1 VGRWLVFVLLALAAA
16 LPATA
21 TAAPTVREYDLGRLD
36 LAQDNPVFPTV
47 PIELQGVIGVPEGA
61 HAAPVVV
68 ILHGRHSTCAVDAE
82 VEPWPCPAGT
92 ERRND
97 LGFRYLVES
106 LAARGYLA
114 LAVNLNA
121 AYTLGAGETPDEGRG
136 RTDAIVAAQLARL
149 ADAAR
154 GAANPFGAPL
164 KGRADLTRLILVGH
178 SKGGEAAMYLA
189 RQHRKAKDPA
199 PGAATDGKLPVDA
212 AVLVAPTFEAK
223 PTQPQVD
230 IPTAVLLPAC
240 DGDVSDLAGAAYY
253 DAARLSASRK
263 SLAASVFVR
272 GANHNFFNQA
282 VTADDA
288 RDLTTPGCPPGD
300 ALRLKPKAQRS
311 FLSDYV
317 GTFIDAIVRGIVSGG
332 LDPYVQPPAELF
344 GAKVVTSLTQ
354 PAAQRRLVVEPRS
367 GLNLRRDALG
377 GRVATAGGAQLSYCQ
392 PGRRCRP
399 ALQQPSYP
407 GQLRLVWRK
416 SGGLARF
423 AIPPASGDVSA
434 YDLVSLRVAVD
445 PTAPENPAGKAQAF
459 SIALVDAAGK
469 RARVIVPAT
478 QSALAYPI
486 GNFAIPDAVTGFAPL
501 GSVRV
506 PLSLF
511 SGVDVRRIRAIE
523 VRGDRTASGALLLAN
538 LELADL
544 TVATPTARAR

>member
-1 VGRWLVFVLLALAAA
+1 MGRWLVVVLLILAAA

-47 PIELQGVIGVPEGA
+47 PIELQGVIGVPEGS

-68 ILHGRHSTCAVDAE
+68 ILHGRHPTCAAEAE

-154 GAANPFGAPL
+154 GAANAFGAPL

-212 AVLVAPTFEAK
+212 AVLVAPTFDAK

-300 ALRLKPKAQRS
+300 ALRLKPKAQRG

-317 GTFIDAIVRGIVSGG
+317 GTFVDAIVRGIVSGG

-354 PAAQRRLVVEPRS
+354 PSAQRRLVVEPRS

-423 AIPPASGDVSA
+423 AIPPASGDVSP

-445 PTAPENPAGKAQAF
+445 PTATENPAGKAQAF
-459 SIALVDAAGK
+459 SLALVDATGK

-478 QSALAYPI
+478 QAALAYPI
-486 GNFAIPDAVTGFAPL
+486 GTFAVPDAVTGFAPL

-511 SGVDVRRIRAIE
+511 AGVDLRRIRAIE
-523 VRGDRTASGALLLAN
+523 VRGDRTASGALLLSN

-544 TVATPTARAR
+544 TVAPPAARAR

>member
-1 VGRWLVFVLLALAAA
+1 VGRRLVLVLLVLAAA

-47 PIELQGVIGVPEGA
+47 PIELQGVMGVPEGA

-68 ILHGRHSTCAVDAE
+68 VLHGRHSTCAVDAE

-97 LGFRYLVES
+97 LGFRYLVET

-114 LAVNLNA
+114 LSVNLNA
-121 AYTLGAGETPDEGRG
+121 AYTLGAGETPDDGRG
-136 RTDAIVAAQLARL
+136 RVDAIVAAQLSRL

-154 GAANPFGAPL
+154 GGANAFGAPL
-164 KGRADLTRLILVGH
+164 KGRADLAKLFLVGH
-178 SKGGEAAMYLA
+178 SKGGEGAMHYA
-189 RQHRKAKDPA
+189 YVHRKAKEPA
-199 PGAATDGKLPVDA
+199 PGAATDGKLPVDGL
-212 AVLVAPTFEAK
+212 VLVGPTFNPKEVALD
-223 PTQPQVD
+223 TSV
-230 IPTAVLLPAC
+230 AVVLPAC
-240 DGDVSDLAGAAYY
+240 DGDVSDLQGAQYY

-263 SLAASVFVR
+263 TLAASVFVR

-311 FLSDYV
+311 FLSNYV
-317 GTFIDAIVRGIVSGG
+317 GTFVDAIVRGIVSGG

-354 PAAQRRLVVEPRS
+354 PSAQRRLIAEPRS
-367 GLNLRRDALG
+367 RTNLRRDALG
-377 GRVATAGGAQLSYCQ
+377 GKVSTAGGAQLSYCQ

-399 ALQQPSYP
+399 TLQQPSYP

-416 SGGLARF
+416 SGGLVRF
-423 AIPPASGDVSA
+423 AIPPASGDVTP

-445 PTAPENPAGKAQAF
+445 PTAPENPAGKAQAI
-459 SIALVDAAGK
+459 SVALVDAAGK

-478 QSALAYPI
+478 QPALAYPI
-486 GNFAIPDAVTGFAPL
+486 GTFASPEAVTGFAPL

-511 SGVDVRRIRAIE
+511 SGVDLRRIRAVE

-544 TVATPTARAR
+544 TVAPPAARAR